1 MKKRILHIISS
12 LNWRGGEQQVDYLFN
27 HTSAEFEYY
36 LFCPEKA
43 ELVKRNA
50 AKKENIFTYKKRFG
64 VDVFAALEL
73 KKVCKKNQIDLIH
86 LHDSHA
92 INTYLLADLLGM
104 NIPALI
110 HRHVNFLVVSKW
122 KYKHHKI
129 KKIICVSE
137 TIKNGFSHFVDAQK
151 LCVIHP
157 GIDLKRLTMN
167 DEQLRVNKLKQ
178 ELSLSNETSIIGIV
192 SALEKEKNIR
202 EFIEIAEN
210 FIKQHKNYHFII
222 IGDGSLKSQFQHLNS
237 NIHLLG
243 FRNNI
248 QELLPS
254 FDIFLFTSKNEGFP
268 LVLLEAMA
276 SKVPVL
282 SYNFPAANELLQHEK
297 NGLSYNNVEDAVHK
311 LQLLNTEI
319 KLRTTLVE
327 NAFQFIQQFDITLM
341 NQQIEEV
348 YKSIF
353 THD

>member
-1 MKKRILHIISS
+1 MKKKILHIISS
-12 LNWRGGEQQVDYLFN
+12 VNWRGGEQQVDYLFN
-27 HTSAEFEYY
+27 HTSTEFEYY

-43 ELVKRNA
+43 ELVKRNT

-64 VDVFAALEL
+64 ADVFAALEL
-73 KKVCKKNQIDLIH
+73 KKICKKNQIDLIH

-110 HRHVNFLVVSKW
+110 HRHVNFRVVSKW
-122 KYKHHKI
+122 KYTHQKI

-137 TIKNGFSHFVDAQK
+137 TIKSGFSHFVEAQK

-167 DEQLRVNKLKQ
+167 NEQLRVNKLKK

-192 SALEKEKNIR
+192 SALEKEKNIS
-202 EFIEIAEN
+202 EFIEIAKN
-210 FIKQHKNYHFII
+210 FITQHKNYHFVI

-248 QELLPS
+248 QELLLS
-254 FDIFLFTSKNEGFP
+254 FNIFLFTSKNEGFP
-268 LVLLEAMA
+268 LVLLEAMV

-327 NAFQFIQQFDITLM
+327 NAFLFVQQFDITLM